1 MLSMR
6 LETGLALAALGLHV
20 MFVLY
25 ASSFYFAL
33 TKPIEVGN
41 IVALPELAWQLIIVG
56 IFLFGLPG
64 FGLAGI
70 AYILA
75 RRDAPRVVSFILIA
89 QGIVMP
95 LGMFYASTLA
105 NNMSA
110 DYRTATLLILP
121 QLFLIAGFAPIG
133 LGTHLAKLK
142 PMKRRMM

>member
-1 MLSMR
+1 MLNMR

-20 MFVLY
+20 MFVVY

-33 TKPIEVGN
+33 SKPIQIGN
-41 IVALPELAWQLIIVG
+41 IVALPELAWQLLTVG

-75 RRDAPRVVSFILIA
+75 KRDAPRVVSVILIA

-95 LGMFYASTLA
+95 LGMLYASALA
-105 NNMSA
+105 NNMSE
-110 DYRTATLLILP
+110 DYKTDTLLTLP
-121 QLFLIAGFAPIG
+121 QIFLIAGFAPIG
-133 LGTHLAKLK
+133 LGVHLAKLK